1 MRADHHTG
9 RGVRGSGLGSTVPDP
24 SPTPALSRGILLVLV
39 LGLVVA
45 GATPAPAAG
54 IQADT
59 LDLPRV
65 HVLATG
71 GTISNTEGDRL
82 TGEELVRSLP
92 GVDTVARLTVEQISN
107 VASGAISLE
116 QWLQMARRI
125 DDLFSGSDD
134 PPAGVILTH
143 GTDTMEETAY
153 FLDLTLAQC
162 RPVIVTGA
170 MRTASMLGADG
181 PANLMNSV
189 RLAVHPEA
197 HEVGAV
203 VLMNDEIFPGREAA
217 KVHTSRTNAFVAHG
231 AGPLGVADPDSVVLE
246 RSPPPRSCGTPAFDL
261 TGLEFLPRV
270 DVIHVHL
277 GADGA
282 LVRAAVEA
290 GAQGIVMASVG
301 RGGSTP
307 AQSEALQ
314 EARAA
319 GVAVVRS
326 SRTGAGRVPVGSGG
340 GEGGPGALL
349 GAGDLTPQKA
359 RILLMLALTRTEDP
373 GELREIF
380 RTH

>member
-1 MRADHHTG
+1 MRVDRVHIAEVG
-9 RGVRGSGLGSTVPDP
+9 EVPP
-24 SPTPALSRGILLVLV
+24 SSWSRCARPRGILLVL
-39 LGLVVA
+39 GLILAA
-45 GATPAPAAG
+45 GGPAPASG
-54 IQADT
+54 VQAAAS
-59 LDLPRV
+59 DLPRV

-82 TGEELVRSLP
+82 TGDELVRSLP

-125 DDLFSGSDD
+125 DELFSETAD

-170 MRTASMLGADG
+170 MRRASMLGADG

-189 RLAVHPEA
+189 RLAVHSGA
-197 HEVGAV
+197 REVGAV
-203 VLMNDEIFPGREAA
+203 VLMNDEILPGREAA
-217 KVHTSRTNAFVAHG
+217 KVHTSRVHAFVAQG
-231 AGPLGVADPDSVVLE
+231 AGPLGVTDPDSVVLE
-246 RSPPPRSCGTPAFDL
+246 RPLPPRSCGTPAFDL
-261 TGLEFLPRV
+261 TEVEALPRV
-270 DVIHVHL
+270 EIIHVHL
-277 GADGA
+277 GADGT
-282 LVRAAVEA
+282 LIRAAVEA
-290 GAQGIVMASVG
+290 GARGIVMASVG

-307 AQSEALQ
+307 SQSEALR

-349 GAGDLTPQKA
+349 GSGDLTPQKA

-373 GELREIF
+373 DELREIF